1 MLIFQGMLKEYEK
14 NEKNFKKGVDREVI
28 LGYTNTTASENTK
41 QQKRKIKKLQK
52 SVDKQNTTKY
62 NNKGFAAQE
71 KQTKSVWRGVRVV

>member
-1 MLIFQGMLKEYEK
+1 MKKI
-14 NEKNFKKGVDREVI
+14 KKGVDRRVI
-28 LGYTNTTASENTK
+28 LRYTNTTASENTK
-41 QQKRKIKKLQK
+41 QTKEKIKKLQK

>member
-1 MLIFQGMLKEYEK
+1 MKKMKKISKKVLTGKIFWDILTPLLRKTRNSKKK
-14 NEKNFKKGVDREVI
+14 N
-28 LGYTNTTASENTK
+28 
-41 QQKRKIKKLQK
+41 KKLQK

>member
-1 MLIFQGMLKEYEK
+1 MKKMKKISKKVLTGKLFWDILTPLLQKTRNSKKK
-14 NEKNFKKGVDREVI
+14 N
-28 LGYTNTTASENTK
+28 
-41 QQKRKIKKLQK
+41 KKLQK

>member
-1 MLIFQGMLKEYEK
+1 MKKMKKISKKVLTGKLFWDKLTPLLRKTRNSKKK
-14 NEKNFKKGVDREVI
+14 N
-28 LGYTNTTASENTK
+28 
-41 QQKRKIKKLQK
+41 KKLQK

>member
-1 MLIFQGMLKEYEK
+1 MKKISKKVLTGKLFWDILTTLLQKTRNSKKK
-14 NEKNFKKGVDREVI
+14 N
-28 LGYTNTTASENTK
+28 
-41 QQKRKIKKLQK
+41 KKLQK

>member
-1 MLIFQGMLKEYEK
+1 MPDLQGMLKEYEK
-14 NEKNFKKGVDREVI
+14 NEKNFKKGVDRKVI
-28 LGYTNTTASENTK
+28 LRYTNTTASENMK

-71 KQTKSVWRGVRVV
+71 KQT

>member
-1 MLIFQGMLKEYEK
+1 MKKMKKISKKVLTGKLFWDILTPLLWKTQNSKKK
-14 NEKNFKKGVDREVI
+14 N
-28 LGYTNTTASENTK
+28 
-41 QQKRKIKKLQK
+41 KKLQK

>member
-1 MLIFQGMLKEYEK
+1 MKKMKKISKKVLTGKLFWDILTPLLLKTRNSKKK
-14 NEKNFKKGVDREVI
+14 N
-28 LGYTNTTASENTK
+28 
-41 QQKRKIKKLQK
+41 KKLQK

>member
-1 MLIFQGMLKEYEK
+1 MKKMKKISKKVLTGKIFWDILTPLLQKTRNSKKK
-14 NEKNFKKGVDREVI
+14 N
-28 LGYTNTTASENTK
+28 
-41 QQKRKIKKLQK
+41 KKLQK

>member
-1 MLIFQGMLKEYEK
+1 MSDLQGMLKEYEK
-14 NEKNFKKGVDREVI
+14 NEKNFKKGVDRKVI
-28 LGYTNTTASENTK
+28 LRYTNTTASENTK

-71 KQTKSVWRGVRVV
+71 KQT

>member
-1 MLIFQGMLKEYEK
+1 MKKMKKISKKVLTGKLFWDILTPLLWKTRNSKKK
-14 NEKNFKKGVDREVI
+14 N
-28 LGYTNTTASENTK
+28 
-41 QQKRKIKKLQK
+41 KKLQK